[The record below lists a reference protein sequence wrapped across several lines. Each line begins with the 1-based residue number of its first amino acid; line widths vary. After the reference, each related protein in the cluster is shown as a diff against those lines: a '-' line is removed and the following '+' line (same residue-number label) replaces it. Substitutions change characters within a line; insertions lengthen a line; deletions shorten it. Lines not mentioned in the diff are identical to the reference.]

1 MARKKT
7 VGPDTLEI
15 RRAAYSMLENHG
27 RQAAEVAVRRARNLD
42 GASEGRLVWERI
54 ATMLTDMQGQSRGA
68 LA

>member
-1 MARKKT
+1 MARKKV
-7 VGPDTLEI
+7 VGPDALDI

-27 RQAAEVAVRRARNLD
+27 RRAAEIAVKRARNLD

-54 ATMLTDMQGQSRGA
+54 ATMLADMQGQPRDA